1 MRTKDFDIQ
10 LKTAG
15 DTYYVEGESEGGSIV
30 AYASTFDRE
39 PDSYGDVVAP
49 GAFADSIKAWERSG
63 NPIPLLF
70 GHRTDD
76 PTMNIGAVTKATED
90 ERGLLI
96 EADFD
101 PDSETAQYCRKLVME
116 GRLAKL
122 SFAFEVLDEAPVELD
137 GGIKANELRKL
148 NIFEVSLVPIPAN
161 QHATVESVKSG
172 ARNSK
177 ADTADLETAREHAA
191 AIQSIITSVLGEEA
205 EGAVDDAEDK
215 EADANVEEPNAAN
228 TEEQKADDGLLR
240 SIKLT
245 LNEKGIF

>member
-1 MRTKDFDIQ
+1 MQTKSFDFA
-10 LKTAG
+10 LKEQG
-15 DTYYVEGESEGGSIV
+15 EGAPGGSIV

-49 GAFADSIKAWERSG
+49 GAFADSIKAWEDSG

-90 ERGLLI
+90 DRGLLV

-116 GRLAKL
+116 GRLCKL
-122 SFAFEVLDEAPVELD
+122 SFAFEVLDEGTVKLD
-137 GGIKANELRKL
+137 DGTKANELRKL

-161 QHATVESVKSG
+161 RHATVESVKSG

-177 ADTADLETAREHAA
+177 ADTAELEAAREHAA
-191 AIQSIITSVLGEEA
+191 AIQSIITSVLGDEP
-205 EGAVDDAEDK
+205 GAVDDAAEPE
-215 EADANVEEPNAAN
+215 EAGANLEEPEGAN
-228 TEEQKADDGLLR
+228 GEERKADEALLR
-240 SIKLT
+240 DIAVT
-245 LNEKGIF
+245 LNEKGIFA

>member
-1 MRTKDFDIQ
+1 MQTKSFDFA
-10 LKTAG
+10 LKEQ
-15 DTYYVEGESEGGSIV
+15 DEGAPGGSIT

-49 GAFADSIKAWERSG
+49 GAFADSIKAWEESG

-76 PTMNIGAVTKATED
+76 PTMNIGAVTKAIED

-116 GRLAKL
+116 GRLCKL
-122 SFAFEVLDEAPVELD
+122 SFAFEVLDEGTVKLD
-137 GGIKANELRKL
+137 DGTKANELRKL

-161 QHATVESVKSG
+161 RHATVESVKSG
-172 ARNSK
+172 ARSSK
-177 ADTADLETAREHAA
+177 ADTAELEQAREHAA
-191 AIQSIITSVLGEEA
+191 AIHSIITSVLGDEPA
-205 EGAVDDAEDK
+205 AVDDAEASK
-215 EADANVEEPNAAN
+215 AEANVEEPDTAN
-228 TEEQKADDGLLR
+228 TEEQKAADPLLR
-240 SIKLT
+240 EIAIT
-245 LNEKGIF
+245 LNEKGAF